1 MLTLDKLPART
12 RAVVVNVG
20 GEGVDRSRLM
30 ALGVVPGAEL
40 TAEFTAPLGDPR
52 AYRVRGCLVALRR
65 SQAAVVAVRP
75 SDDPQ

>member
-1 MLTLDKLPART
+1 MLTLDLLPTRT

-20 GEGVDRSRLM
+20 GEGADRGRLM

-40 TAEFTAPLGDPR
+40 SAEFTAPLGDPR

-65 SQAAVVAVRP
+65 SQAAVVDVRRL
-75 SDDPQ
+75 DDPQ